1 MLMIYITRR
10 TALVQRSKLMSVALT
25 LSALFGCAAPDTNV
39 NQPANEEKQI
49 VTGSN
54 IPRKD
59 RTLIGT
65 KTVDKGELERV
76 ANNPTAGGASP
87 SAK

>member
-1 MLMIYITRR
+1 MTNIIHRAVLI
-10 TALVQRSKLMSVALT
+10 QRSKLMSVALT

-65 KTVDKGELERV
+65 KTVDKAELERV
-76 ANNPTAGGASP
+76 ANNPTGGGASP
-87 SAK
+87 SGK